1 MKTRELTRIALMGT
15 ILYVVFQAFSDIL
28 YLEMITFT
36 ILAFSQVF
44 TRRET
49 VLSCLLF
56 AAVHLLLHGIMFW
69 NIAYLIIFPAYGLLF
84 SSCRGFLSRHPGCI
98 PFYGAFFSFL
108 TGQLVDLIKSAMP
121 PQALREKQH
130 PAKRSFQAL
139 RIAVN
144 GELEELTA
152 MLRGAASRLAPGG
165 RLAVI
170 TFHSLEDRI
179 VKKTMQE
186 LATGCTCPPNFP
198 VCVCG
203 KKPTVRLVNRKP
215 IVCGPAE
222 LTYNPRARSA
232 KLRVAEKL

>member
-69 NIAYLIIFPAYGLLF
+69 NIAYLIIFPTYGLLF
-84 SSCRGFLSRHPGCI
+84 SANRGLLDRHPGFV

-108 TGQLVDLIKSAMP
+108 TGSMP
-121 PQALREKQH
+121 NIR
-130 PAKRSFQAL
+130 
-139 RIAVN
+139 
-144 GELEELTA
+144 
-152 MLRGAASRLAPGG
+152 
-165 RLAVI
+165 
-170 TFHSLEDRI
+170 
-179 VKKTMQE
+179 
-186 LATGCTCPPNFP
+186 
-198 VCVCG
+198 
-203 KKPTVRLVNRKP
+203 
-215 IVCGPAE
+215 
-222 LTYNPRARSA
+222 
-232 KLRVAEKL
+232 